1 MQGKFIAASG
11 TAALLLFAASIDAK
25 PINSLEGCAYTTF
38 LSPTA
43 SYAQTFRPTFSV
55 LRKVRFALFEA
66 YEPYGDVTFR
76 VVLKDQSGT
85 TVAASADGVLTG
97 STGFDDAASGDAVTF
112 TFAGGVRVTPGR
124 TYTLELERTTSTG
137 TSIAQPRLAAGR
149 SDQRHPLRVRSS
161 ACSVQRSG
169 SRPIAAAI
177 S

>member
-85 TVAASADGVLTG
+85 TVAASAGGVLTG
-97 STGFDDAASGDAVTF
+97 STGFDDAGSGDAVTF

-124 TYTLELERTTSTG
+124 TYTLELERIGDGPDAWACTSLNAYLDG
-137 TSIAQPRLAAGR
+137 TLLYNGAPNLDWDFDFAA
-149 SDQRHPLRVRSS
+149 
-161 ACSVQRSG
+161 SG
-169 SRPIAAAI
+169 SGRPK
-177 S
+177 

>member
-85 TVAASADGVLTG
+85 TVAASAGGVLTG

-124 TYTLELERTTSTG
+124 TYTLELERIGDGPDAWACTSLNAYLDG
-137 TSIAQPRLAAGR
+137 TLLYNGAPNLDWDFDFAA
-149 SDQRHPLRVRSS
+149 
-161 ACSVQRSG
+161 SG
-169 SRPIAAAI
+169 SGRPK
-177 S
+177 